1 MIRLDAIVER
11 LKAGRVDGS
20 TAGSDASVSP
30 ATATATVVTA
40 LPLTAVGFNAPRH
53 FDSMVH
59 SDASQL
65 NASPTAISMSMP
77 GSHSNRRLAASV
89 GRMALGL
96 LRLLVSRCEAK
107 DVDW

>member
-1 MIRLDAIVER
+1 VANKLIGGLES
-11 LKAGRVDGS
+11 K
-20 TAGSDASVSP
+20 
-30 ATATATVVTA
+30 
-40 LPLTAVGFNAPRH
+40 AVGDELTELFVVEYKGLSVGVFRSYGLTTTRQQLIAPRH

-59 SDASQL
+59 SDASPL
-65 NASPTAISMSMP
+65 NASPTAISMP